1 MDETPQDEAPV
12 VPEIPKAKVISIRT
26 RRELPPEELEVLEQE
41 LGQEEQGA
49 SVDMDTAE
57 MIEDFAD
64 MVQDGRYAGALVVGW
79 NPHDKCF
86 FSDLVLP
93 NDDHADLS
101 AMKLIG
107 QLEMIK
113 GMLMEIIQGETV
125 VEME

>member
-1 MDETPQDEAPV
+1 MVDTPQDAAPDV
-12 VPEIPKAKVISIRT
+12 NEIAKAKVISIRT
-26 RRELPPEELEVLEQE
+26 RREVPPEELEVLEQE
-41 LGQEEQGA
+41 LGGKEQGTP
-49 SVDMDTAE
+49 VDLDTAE
-57 MIEDFAD
+57 MVENFAD
-64 MVQDGRYAGALVVGW
+64 MVQDGRYAGALIVGW
-79 NPHDKCF
+79 NPNDKCF

-113 GMLMEIIQGETV
+113 GMLMEIIQSETV